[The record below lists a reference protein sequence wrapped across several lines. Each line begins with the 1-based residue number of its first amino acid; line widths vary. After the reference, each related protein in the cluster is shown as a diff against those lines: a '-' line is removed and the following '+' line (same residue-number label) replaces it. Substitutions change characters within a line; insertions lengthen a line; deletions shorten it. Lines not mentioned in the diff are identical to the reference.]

1 MGTTAVQE
9 KRKILFDVYFPD
21 EGTVSADFDD
31 EKFQRKFLKLRR
43 DVVRTVFIVTKGVSD
58 SYKYLRFMREFE
70 RRGFLV
76 KSIYLPDLSPDRIAY
91 IRNTVEDIV
100 ESFRDGSTLVLSYGP
115 GYAGVIIASYVL
127 FSGNSLRNAI
137 KRVRMIHP
145 SLLESEKELNFLSLY
160 REKTGT
166 GAADDEEME
175 GESEETEIAVKK
187 EIHGVPEK
195 KAVHEEPVKN
205 EERTIKAE
213 AEPAVAPE
221 INETP
226 GIQAAAIEKKVS
238 APVEE
243 TVPDEPVTEVPV
255 SEEEKEVSEPAEVAQ
270 QEPAEEA
277 VPG

>member
-1 MGTTAVQE
+1 MGTTVVQE

-115 GYAGVIIASYVL
+115 GYAGVVIASYVL
-127 FSGNSLRNAI
+127 FSGNSLKNSV

-166 GAADDEEME
+166 GADDDEGME
-175 GESEETEIAVKK
+175 GESEE
-187 EIHGVPEK
+187 P
-195 KAVHEEPVKN
+195 
-205 EERTIKAE
+205 
-213 AEPAVAPE
+213 
-221 INETP
+221 
-226 GIQAAAIEKKVS
+226 
-238 APVEE
+238 
-243 TVPDEPVTEVPV
+243 
-255 SEEEKEVSEPAEVAQ
+255 
-270 QEPAEEA
+270 
-277 VPG
+277 

>member
-31 EKFQRKFLKLRR
+31 EIFQRKFLKLRR
-43 DVVRTVFIVTKGVSD
+43 DMVRTVFIVTKGVSD

-76 KSIYLPDLSPDRIAY
+76 KSIYLPDLSPDRIVF
-91 IRNTVEDIV
+91 IRNTVQDLV

-195 KAVHEEPVKN
+195 KAVH
-205 EERTIKAE
+205 
-213 AEPAVAPE
+213 
-221 INETP
+221 
-226 GIQAAAIEKKVS
+226 
-238 APVEE
+238 
-243 TVPDEPVTEVPV
+243 
-255 SEEEKEVSEPAEVAQ
+255 
-270 QEPAEEA
+270 
-277 VPG
+277 